1 MDCHRA
7 VISALVCLAL
17 LWPGSARR
25 VAAAYSAQAALGKAG
40 VAFDRSDSGHTV
52 EQYDL
57 RSIGATWTYDYWA
70 SLAVP
75 NVDYVQTVWRPT
87 AAAVAGAVWVAQR
100 RPGATWLLGN
110 EPDHAGQ
117 SAQSPADYAAG
128 YKAVYRAIKVADP
141 TAKVYAGGIS
151 TVSPLRLAWLDAML
165 AAYGETF
172 ELDGW
177 HIHTHILPEACGWGL
192 GLPVGIS
199 PTVAQG
205 RGCEYGN
212 RHGDPTALIEQVK
225 AFRQWSIAKG
235 LKRPII
241 VSEFGILLTPA
252 HGYDEAK
259 IMAFMSKTVRWLNN
273 CRYVTRFAWFSA
285 NLTSMPGALMD
296 PATKQPNALGLHYRR
311 ITGKTRTKAAE
322 AGDAQRVYLPV
333 IER

>member
-1 MDCHRA
+1 
-7 VISALVCLAL
+7 
-17 LWPGSARR
+17 
-25 VAAAYSAQAALGKAG
+25 
-40 VAFDRSDSGHTV
+40 VAFDKTFSGHSID
-52 EQYDL
+52 QYPL
-57 RSIGATWTYDYWA
+57 RSVGASWTYDYRVSA
-70 SLAVP
+70 TTQGDVE
-75 NVDYVQTVWRPT
+75 YVQSIWRPT
-87 AAAVAGAVWVAQR
+87 PGSAPASAVVAQQ
-100 RPGATWLLGN
+100 RPGATWLVGN

-117 SAQSPADYAAG
+117 SALTPAEYAAN
-128 YKAVYRAIKVADP
+128 YKLIYRAIKAADP

-165 AAYGETF
+165 AAYGEPF

-177 HIHTHILPEACGWGL
+177 HIHPYILPEACGWGV
-192 GLPVGIS
+192 GIPVGIP

-205 RGCEYGN
+205 RGCEYGS

-252 HGYDEAK
+252 NGYDEAK

-311 ITGKTRTKAAE
+311 ITGKVRVKAAVG
-322 AGDAQRVYLPV
+322 AGSEQVYLPLV
-333 IER
+333 GR

>member
-1 MDCHRA
+1 MDCYRA
-7 VISALVCLAL
+7 IVSALIGLAL
-17 LWPGSARR
+17 LWPTP
-25 VAAAYSAQAALGKAG
+25 AQAAPNKAG
-40 VAFDRSDSGHTV
+40 VAFDKTYSGHTLD
-52 EQYDL
+52 QYAL
-57 RSIGATWTYDYWA
+57 RSVGASWAYDYRANATTQGDVEYIQSLYVLNPA
-70 SLAVP
+70 SAP
-75 NVDYVQTVWRPT
+75 G
-87 AAAVAGAVWVAQR
+87 AATIAQA
-100 RPGATWLLGN
+100 RPGSTWLLGN

-117 SAQSPADYAAG
+117 SAQTPAQYAAA
-128 YKAVYRAIKVADP
+128 YKAIYRAIKAADP

-165 AAYGETF
+165 AAYGEPF

-177 HIHTHILPEACGWGL
+177 HIHPYILPEACGWGV
-192 GLPVGIS
+192 GLPVGIP

-225 AFRQWSIAKG
+225 QFRQWSIAKG
-235 LKRPII
+235 LRRPVI

-252 HGYDEAK
+252 HGYDQAK

-273 CRYVTRFAWFSA
+273 CRYVSRYAWFSA

-311 ITGKTRTKAAE
+311 ITGKVRTKAAG
-322 AGDAQRVYLPV
+322 AGTERVFLPV
-333 IER
+333 VGR